1 MSGAPTSDET
11 RADRIARRRR
21 TIPTVLGAAAGAW
34 LALPLAVPGAVAVDL
49 WHRRWRLPT
58 LRLYGV
64 ALQYLWN
71 EVVEIVLAPVL
82 WVAAGFGTRLGSPAS
97 IERHARI
104 QRWSLRTFSRR
115 AEQLLGLRF
124 DVEGR
129 EHLVPLPAIVLSR
142 HVNLFDATLPAWLYQ
157 ADADRRVL
165 GVVMRDLLSDPG
177 FDVVYQRIGWVFV
190 LRDQSPTA
198 RDAIRAMAARLGD
211 DGVGVIFPEG
221 RLHRPE
227 LVEPLLTRLAGTD
240 PARAERLASLRH
252 VLPPR
257 PGGVLAMLEGAP
269 DADVVVVT
277 HRGFEDVASLARLR
291 EIAPLRHPI
300 EVRIRRIPRSEIPA
314 DRDGQVRWLD
324 ELWLE
329 LDREIAAGLR
339 GVPPT
344 S

>member
-1 MSGAPTSDET
+1 MTSDET

-21 TIPTVLGAAAGAW
+21 TVPTMLGMAVGAW
-34 LALPLAVPGAVAVDL
+34 LALPLAVPAAVAVDL
-49 WHRRWRLPT
+49 WHRRWRVPT

-64 ALQYLWN
+64 ALQYLGN
-71 EVVEIVLAPVL
+71 ELVEIVLAPVL
-82 WVAAGFGTRLGSPAS
+82 WVAAGLGTRLDTAAS

-104 QRWSLRTFSRR
+104 QRWSLRTFTRR
-115 AEQLLGLRF
+115 AEQLLGIRYR
-124 DVEGR
+124 VEGA
-129 EHLVPLPAIVLSR
+129 EDLLPAPAIVLSR

-157 ADADRRVL
+157 ADADRPVL

-177 FDVVYQRIGWVFV
+177 FDLIYQRIGWVFV
-190 LRDQSPTA
+190 VRDQSPVA
-198 RDAIRAMAARLGD
+198 RAAIRAMASRLGD

-227 LVEPLLTRLAGTD
+227 LVEPLLARLSTTD
-240 PARAERLASLRH
+240 PERAERLGGLRH

-269 DADVVVVT
+269 TADVVVVT
-277 HRGFEDVASLARLR
+277 HRGFEAVASLARLR
-291 EIAPLRHPI
+291 ELAPLRRPI
-300 EVRIRRIPRSEIPA
+300 EVRVRRIARSQVPA

-324 ELWLE
+324 ELWLQ
-329 LDREIAAGLR
+329 LDRELGSSAG
-339 GVPPT
+339 

>member
-1 MSGAPTSDET
+1 MRSAPTSDET

-21 TIPTVLGAAAGAW
+21 TIPTMLGLAAGAW
-34 LALPLAVPGAVAVDL
+34 LAAPLAIPAVAAVDL
-49 WHRRWRLPT
+49 WHRRWALPT

-82 WVAAGFGTRLGSPAS
+82 WMAAGFWTRLGSAAS

-104 QRWSLRTFSRR
+104 QRWSLRTFTRR
-115 AEQLLGLRF
+115 AEQLLGIRYS
-124 DVEGR
+124 VEGA
-129 EHLVPLPAIVLSR
+129 EHLLPLPAIVLSR

-177 FDVVYQRIGWVFV
+177 FDLVYQRIGWVFV
-190 LRDQSPTA
+190 VRDQSPAA
-198 RDAIRAMAARLGD
+198 RAAIRAMAARLGN

-227 LVEPLLTRLAGTD
+227 LVEPLLARLAGTD
-240 PARAERLASLRH
+240 PARAERLGPLRH

-269 DADVVVVT
+269 NADVVLVT
-277 HRGFEDVASLARLR
+277 HRGFDDVATLGRLR
-291 EIAPLRHPI
+291 EVAPLQRPV
-300 EVRIRRIPRSEIPA
+300 EVRVRRIPRSHIPA

-324 ELWLE
+324 ELWSE
-329 LDREIAAGLR
+329 VDHAAESGDVAR
-339 GVPPT
+339 
-344 S
+344 